1 MKTFNFEKL
10 SENIDKLQKLIKNV
24 AEDSG
29 RNFNDIRIVPAT
41 KYVDI
46 NVCEALIALGFT
58 ELGENRIQEL
68 ERKAEVL
75 KDFNGWHF
83 FGHLQ
88 KNKVR
93 KALKHCKIIET
104 VDSSTLAERIAFIA
118 DDESIENVW
127 IFIEVK
133 TSEED
138 SKTGADTSEVKA
150 IIDVIQKNPSLKLL
164 GLMTMAAFGKPEKSQ
179 KYFKELSEYRNK
191 LQNDFSIKIPELS
204 MGMSQDFEYA
214 IREGATILRLG
225 SVIYE
230 NIFP

>member
-1 MKTFNFEKL
+1 MI
-10 SENIDKLQKLIKNV
+10 S
-24 AEDSG
+24 
-29 RNFNDIRIVPAT
+29 
-41 KYVDI
+41 
-46 NVCEALIALGFT
+46 LGFT

-75 KDFNGWHF
+75 LDFKGWHF

-104 VDSSTLAERIAFIA
+104 VDSSALAERIAFIA
-118 DDESIENVW
+118 KDEGIENVGL
-127 IFIEVK
+127 FIEVK
-133 TSEED
+133 TSEEN
-138 SKTGADTSEVKA
+138 SKTGADANEVAA
-150 IIDVIQKNPSLKLL
+150 IINVIQKNPVLGLK
-164 GLMTMAAFGKPEKSQ
+164 GLMTMAALGDAEHSK
-179 KYFKELSEYRNK
+179 KYFKELYEYRNV
-191 LQNDFSIKIPELS
+191 LQNEFSIEIPELS